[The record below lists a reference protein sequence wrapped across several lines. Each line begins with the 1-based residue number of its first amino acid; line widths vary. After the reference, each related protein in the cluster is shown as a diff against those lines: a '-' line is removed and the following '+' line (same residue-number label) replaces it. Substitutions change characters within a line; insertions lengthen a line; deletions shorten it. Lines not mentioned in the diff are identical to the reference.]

1 VALPAEDRRMAL
13 RLGVIVP
20 RLFVVVV
27 VALLATATITFAAD
41 TRGGPAAPA
50 HPQSTPQK
58 VLLVPDV
65 RGQAYVFAK
74 STLEEAGFAWRV
86 TGSVQGYASNLVSG
100 QSPAPGSRVYDT
112 GAPAIALSLSLN
124 PRYPQAGTPENTS
137 PFDATALRLVGATAP
152 KAKPKARPKLK
163 AKPKAKPKPNAKPKA
178 KHVVKPKARR
188 HAAPKPKPK
197 TKPKP
202 KPAPKAARPPAF
214 SVPGAKPEPLDEI
227 PLMARAKR
235 LDAWVSAH
243 RSPTNATVSYWLY
256 QHSWVVTGA
265 GLGWWHGAQALEL
278 LIQVDRKVQ
287 RLWGIGARSERL
299 ARAALANVRR
309 RSR

>member
-1 VALPAEDRRMAL
+1 MPL

-20 RLFVVVV
+20 RVFVVVV

-50 HPQSTPQK
+50 HPESTPQK

-137 PFDATALRLVGATAP
+137 PFDATALRLVGASAP
-152 KAKPKARPKLK
+152 KAKPKAKHKIK
-163 AKPKAKPKPNAKPKA
+163 AKPKAKPKIKAKPKA

-188 HAAPKPKPK
+188 NAAPAPKPKPK
-197 TKPKP
+197 PKPKAKPTP
-202 KPAPKAARPPAF
+202 KPAPKAARPRAF

-227 PLMARAKR
+227 PLAARAKR
-235 LDAWVSAH
+235 LDVWVSAH
-243 RSPTNATVSYWLY
+243 PSPTDANVSYWLY

-265 GLGWWHGAQALEL
+265 RLGWWHGAQALEL
-278 LIQVDRKVQ
+278 LIRVDRKVQ

>member
-1 VALPAEDRRMAL
+1 MALPAEDRRMAL

-20 RLFVVVV
+20 RVFVVVV

-50 HPQSTPQK
+50 RPQSTPEQ

-112 GAPAIALSLSLN
+112 GAPAIALNLSLN

-137 PFDATALRLVGATAP
+137 PFAATALRLVGASAP
-152 KAKPKARPKLK
+152 KV
-163 AKPKAKPKPNAKPKA
+163 KPKAKPKFKAKPEVKAKPKA
-178 KHVVKPKARR
+178 KHVVKPKAKR
-188 HAAPKPKPK
+188 HAPKPKPK
-197 TKPKP
+197 P
-202 KPAPKAARPPAF
+202 R
-214 SVPGAKPEPLDEI
+214 
-227 PLMARAKR
+227 
-235 LDAWVSAH
+235 
-243 RSPTNATVSYWLY
+243 
-256 QHSWVVTGA
+256 
-265 GLGWWHGAQALEL
+265 
-278 LIQVDRKVQ
+278 
-287 RLWGIGARSERL
+287 
-299 ARAALANVRR
+299 
-309 RSR
+309 

>member
-1 VALPAEDRRMAL
+1 MAL

-20 RLFVVVV
+20 RVFVVVV

-50 HPQSTPQK
+50 HPQTTPQK

-112 GAPAIALSLSLN
+112 GAPAIALSLRLN

-137 PFDATALRLVGATAP
+137 PFDTTPLRLVGGSAP
-152 KAKPKARPKLK
+152 K
-163 AKPKAKPKPNAKPKA
+163 AKPKAKPKVKAKPKAKPKVKAKPKA
-178 KHVVKPKARR
+178 KHVVKPKAK
-188 HAAPKPKPK
+188 PKPKPK
-197 TKPKP
+197 PKPKAKPKPKHEPKP

-227 PLMARAKR
+227 PLPARAKR

-243 RSPTNATVSYWLY
+243 QSPTDATVSYWLY

-265 GLGWWHGAQALEL
+265 RLGWWHGAQALEL

-299 ARAALANVRR
+299 ARAALGNVRR

>member
-1 VALPAEDRRMAL
+1 MAL

-20 RLFVVVV
+20 RVFVVVV
-27 VALLATATITFAAD
+27 VALLATATITFAAE

-50 HPQSTPQK
+50 HPQPTPER

-112 GAPAIALSLSLN
+112 GAPAIALNLSLN

-137 PFDATALRLVGATAP
+137 PFAATELRLVGARAP
-152 KAKPKARPKLK
+152 KVKPKAKAKPKV
-163 AKPKAKPKPNAKPKA
+163 KA
-178 KHVVKPKARR
+178 KHVVKPKAKR

-197 TKPKP
+197 PKAKPKP

-214 SVPGAKPEPLDEI
+214 SVPGARPEPLDEI
-227 PLMARAKR
+227 PLAARAKR

-243 RSPTNATVSYWLY
+243 RSPTDANVSYWLY

-265 GLGWWHGAQALEL
+265 RLGWWHGAQALEL
-278 LIQVDRKVQ
+278 LIHVDRKVQ